1 MTKNPTFWQ
10 YFGAILADLAQ
21 ISKKTLSPGF
31 VSEKRPQKHDF
42 ETKNRGFFNGKVQKL
57 VF

>member
-1 MTKNPTFWQ
+1 MSKNSIFWQ
-10 YFGAILADLAQ
+10 YFGAILDDLGK
-21 ISKKTLSPGF
+21 ILKNTLSPGF

-42 ETKNRGFFNGKVQKL
+42 EAKNRGFFNEKVKNP

>member
-1 MTKNPTFWQ
+1 MTKNSTFWQ

-42 ETKNRGFFNGKVQKL
+42 KTKNRGFLNEKVKKP